1 MGKIGEEV
9 LPYIPPVS
17 YTAGLKV
24 VRYTICS
31 MKTRY
36 IMSSQM
42 VKILVKDFM
51 YMIYRLFEMHIL
63 GLKFIFLTGFG
74 NCLVTVVFRNF
85 LYILVMNIKM
95 QLAFASSLLSF
106 GYTFK

>member
-1 MGKIGEEV
+1 
-9 LPYIPPVS
+9 
-17 YTAGLKV
+17 
-24 VRYTICS
+24 
-31 MKTRY
+31 
-36 IMSSQM
+36 M
-42 VKILVKDFM
+42 VKILAKDFM

-63 GLKFIFLTGFG
+63 GLKFIFLTVFG
-74 NCLVTVVFRNF
+74 NCLATVVFRNF